1 MNSHDLEA
9 FAAVVETGSIV
20 GASKRLHLTQPGI
33 SRRVQ
38 SLEESLGTVLL
49 DRQSKPLRATVDG
62 RRAYEMARRVLHSIS
77 ELRSTVGSET
87 DFVGE
92 LRLGVSPFL
101 ADQALAAPFEEL
113 HKRFPRLAIRVTS
126 TWSSDLMSMVD
137 SGTLDAAVVALTE
150 GAEPLREHTRELL
163 AEHPLLIVAAP
174 KLGLPR
180 HPSLVDLASWP
191 WIISIDG
198 CGMRAALRRAFEGAG
213 LTLNVAIEAP
223 SAEFRLSLV
232 ARGVG
237 IGITS
242 QPALESSPL
251 RSEVRVLEVS
261 DFSSK
266 GRYWLIHRANG
277 RLLAPLSVLKDR
289 LVEILAV
296 RRAGKPK
303 AQPS

>member
-1 MNSHDLEA
+1 
-9 FAAVVETGSIV
+9 
-20 GASKRLHLTQPGI
+20 
-33 SRRVQ
+33 
-38 SLEESLGTVLL
+38 
-49 DRQSKPLRATVDG
+49 
-62 RRAYEMARRVLHSIS
+62 
-77 ELRSTVGSET
+77 
-87 DFVGE
+87 
-92 LRLGVSPFL
+92 
-101 ADQALAAPFEEL
+101 
-113 HKRFPRLAIRVTS
+113 
-126 TWSSDLMSMVD
+126 
-137 SGTLDAAVVALTE
+137 
-150 GAEPLREHTRELL
+150 
-163 AEHPLLIVAAP
+163 
-174 KLGLPR
+174 
-180 HPSLVDLASWP
+180 
-191 WIISIDG
+191 
-198 CGMRAALRRAFEGAG
+198 MRAALRRAFEGAG

-251 RSEVRVLEVS
+251 RGEVSVLEVS

-296 RRAGKPK
+296 RRVGKPK